1 MSALASKAGQVTD
14 VVSLATFLAH
24 EKMVLLDQV
33 DTVTQIFEPV
43 LNPKDWKKIFQTTC
57 FGQNV
62 VQEW

>member
-1 MSALASKAGQVTD
+1 
-14 VVSLATFLAH
+14 VSLATFLAH